1 MMKENF
7 KMAKKRFYGVAGIN
21 GYGVYNDY
29 EKVLEARPYVRGF
42 MVKGFPYYREAKAY
56 AVDTYKQSVYGAT
69 DVDGTY
75 EIKRMN
81 RFYYKDPVHRQKRYG
96 VSHRKSDEGSFTEKR
111 ICPFSIGIRDS
122 DEYNI

>member
-1 MMKENF
+1 
-7 KMAKKRFYGVAGIN
+7 MAKKRFYGVAGIN

-42 MVKGFPYYREAKAY
+42 MVKGFPYFREAKTY

-122 DEYNI
+122 DEYNIWGY

>member
-1 MMKENF
+1 
-7 KMAKKRFYGVAGIN
+7 MAKKRFYGVAGIN

-96 VSHRKSDEGSFTEKR
+96 VSHKKSDKGSFTEKR

-122 DEYNI
+122 DEYNIWGY